1 MINKIILKS
10 LVDPKDPDRALQYLE
25 ENMTEK
31 EYINWITEK
40 IIKQKDNEVIKIPII
55 IMFNIFMDY
64 IQDTCDQPYNLFEDS
79 LCNEKPVNIYDEEFH
94 NVLINEKWNFRYYLS
109 LIQDLLKKHN
119 GSAKKFILS
128 GNFYTIKTDD
138 DVVDLILSDDLT
150 TIEEFNFAKE
160 D

>member
-1 MINKIILKS
+1 MK
-10 LVDPKDPDRALQYLE
+10 
-25 ENMTEK
+25 
-31 EYINWITEK
+31 
-40 IIKQKDNEVIKIPII
+40 
-55 IMFNIFMDY
+55 
-64 IQDTCDQPYNLFEDS
+64 
-79 LCNEKPVNIYDEEFH
+79 KPVNIYDEEFH